1 MNTIVF
7 PSIGS
12 CERFGTPGLT
22 CGAPITINP
31 RRVIRSR
38 IQRRPFSLGAGAIDD
53 RHIELAKAVPI
64 EDIISDRGIK
74 LRRSGGELVG
84 PCPNCGGDDRF
95 SVNLKK
101 QIFNCRKCEKGGDAI
116 ELIRFLDGTDF
127 PEAIETLV
135 GQAPIYKNG
144 NGADHG
150 AQIKSVLSEA
160 FNYEDETGA
169 LLFQAMRFEYQNADG
184 SFVLTDTGKRK
195 KTFRQRQPD
204 PARAGQWLYNL
215 DNVRRVLY
223 RLPEL
228 LEDVALGHAIIIVEG
243 ERKVNLL
250 RSWNVPATCNPMGAE
265 KWTDDYSATLSGA
278 DVIILP
284 DSDEQGRKHLDKVAA
299 SLVQVGAN
307 VRQLLL
313 PGLAPKGDIIDWA
326 KAGGTVEQLHELIER
341 EAKPW
346 IADNQEALAA
356 NPIKLLSYTEMVA
369 LSEGEFLIHGGI
381 VRRAKN
387 VLFGQSNAFKSF
399 IATDMGCSVAKG
411 RTYHGMTVKKCPV
424 IYIANEGANA
434 VGRKRIPAWMAAHEI
449 PKHERGNIYLITTET
464 ILPNETSRNNL
475 LAAIRSIVAPGED
488 FFLIIDV
495 LRGTMTGSDSDDEAA
510 AAWTA
515 AAEILVKEGATI
527 LTVTHSPYSDDGR
540 IRGSSHLWGSFEG
553 RLHAE
558 GDKERRTC
566 VLKVDRFK
574 DHDSHG
580 QWGFQLDEFEVE
592 EHPGESSLVPR
603 LDGEVKAKAKAS
615 KRKLAPGQANVLEA
629 LRYALD
635 EVGTIPPASNY
646 IPANVKC
653 VTLEQWRSYFDHRT
667 TLDKEDSR
675 EKAFSRG
682 SQKLQ
687 SANYV
692 GIWGVYAWII

>member
-1 MNTIVF
+1 MINLTAI
-7 PSIGS
+7 PSGERIGV
-12 CERFGTPGLT
+12 PGLT
-22 CGAPITINP
+22 LGPPPPNT
-31 RRVIRSR
+31 RRMIHG
-38 IQRRPFSLGAGAIDD
+38 PKWPHSLSASVADAAIE
-53 RHIELAKAVPI
+53 RARAVPI
-64 EDIISDRGIK
+64 EDMISARGIK
-74 LRRSGGELVG
+74 LRRSGAELIG
-84 PCPNCGGDDRF
+84 PCPRCGGTDRF
-95 SVNLKK
+95 AINIRK
-101 QIFNCRKCEKGGDAI
+101 QLFNCRECEEGGDVI
-116 ELIRFLDGTDF
+116 KFVQFLDGVDF
-127 PEAIETLV
+127 PAAIETLA
-135 GQAPIYKNG
+135 GEAPRKKPNG
-144 NGADHG
+144 NGAG
-150 AQIKSVLSEA
+150 QAAQIKTVFSES

-169 LLFQAMRFEYQNADG
+169 LLFQVMRFEYQDEDG
-184 SFVLTDTGKRK
+184 SFLLTATGKRK
-195 KTFRQRQPD
+195 KTFRQRRPD
-204 PARAGQWLYNL
+204 PVHEGQWLYNL
-215 DNVRRVLY
+215 DGVRRVPY

-228 LEDVALGHAIIIVEG
+228 LENLAQDRMVVIAEG
-243 ERKVNLL
+243 ERKIDLL
-250 RSWNVPATCNPMGAE
+250 CGWNIPATCNPMGAD
-265 KWTDDYSATLSGA
+265 KWTDEYSAFLCGA
-278 DVIILP
+278 DIIVLP
-284 DSDEQGRKHLDKVAA
+284 DNDEQGCKHLNKVAA
-299 SLVQVGAN
+299 SLIEVGAR
-307 VRQLLL
+307 VRVLDL
-313 PGLAPKGDIIDWA
+313 PGLSPKQDIVDWA
-326 KAGGTVEQLHELIER
+326 AAGGTVEQLHELIEH
-341 EAKPW
+341 EARPW
-346 IADNQEALAA
+346 MPGHDEEQAA
-356 NPIKLLSYTEMVA
+356 PAVSTRLLSYAEMIA
-369 LSEGEFLIHGGI
+369 LMEGEWLIQY
-381 VRRAKN
+381 VLALRAKN
-387 VLFGQSNAFKSF
+387 VLFGQSNSFKSF
-399 IATDMGCSVAKG
+399 IATDMACSVATG
-411 RTYHGMTVKKCPV
+411 RSYHGNSTNKCPV

-449 PKHERGNIYLITTET
+449 PQSERANIYLINTET
-464 ILPNETSRNNL
+464 ILPNEISRNNL
-475 LAAIRSIVAPGED
+475 LIAIRSIVAPGED

-495 LRGTMTGSDSDDEAA
+495 LRGTMTGSDSDYEAA

-558 GDKERRTC
+558 GDKERRTR

-615 KRKLAPGQANVLEA
+615 RGKRKLAPGQANVLEA

-635 EVGTIPPASNY
+635 EVGAIPPASNH
-646 IPANVKC
+646 IPANAKC

-692 GIWGVYAWII
+692 GI

>member
-1 MNTIVF
+1 MINMQAI
-7 PSIGS
+7 PSAECVGI
-12 CERFGTPGLT
+12 PGIT
-22 CGAPITINP
+22 CGPPTP

-53 RHIELAKAVPI
+53 RYIARARTVPI
-64 EDIISDRGIK
+64 EDIISERGIK
-74 LRRSGGELVG
+74 LRRSGGELIG

-95 SVNLKK
+95 AVNLRK
-101 QIFNCRKCEKGGDAI
+101 QIFNCRKCNGGGDAI
-116 ELIRFLDGTDF
+116 ELIRFLDGVDF
-127 PEAIETLV
+127 PAAIEKLI
-135 GQAPIYKNG
+135 GQSPPRKKPNG
-144 NGADHG
+144 NGACHEG
-150 AQIKSVLSEA
+150 APILAGEFIYENENGEPHIKV
-160 FNYEDETGA
+160 
-169 LLFQAMRFEYQNADG
+169 QRFDRRNADG
-184 SFVLTDTGKRK
+184 SPLIGDDGKTKKFFV
-195 KTFRQRQPD
+195 QWHAD
-204 PARAGQWLYNL
+204 PNNPGQWIKGTEG
-215 DNVRRVLY
+215 VRRILY

-228 LEDVALGHAIIIVEG
+228 IEAVGNDHMIVIAEG
-243 ERKVNLL
+243 ERKAELL
-250 RSWNVPATCNPMGAE
+250 RSWNIPATCSLMGA
-265 KWTDDYSATLSGA
+265 KNWLDDYAAIFSGA
-278 DVIILP
+278 DVVVLP
-284 DSDEQGRKHLDKVAA
+284 DNDSDGRYFLNKVAESLIEAGA
-299 SLVQVGAN
+299 S
-307 VRQLLL
+307 VRALNL
-313 PGLAPKGDIIDWA
+313 PGLGPKGDIVDWA
-326 KAGGTVEQLHELIER
+326 AAGGTVEQLHALIEHEER
-341 EAKPW
+341 P
-346 IADNQEALAA
+346 LAPGHDEEQA
-356 NPIKLLSYTEMVA
+356 APAVSTRLLSYAEMIA
-369 LSEGEFLIHGGI
+369 LMEGEWLIQY
-381 VRRAKN
+381 VLALRAKN
-387 VLFGQSNAFKSF
+387 VLFGQSNSFKSF
-399 IATDMGCSVAKG
+399 IATDMACSVATG
-411 RTYHGMTVKKCPV
+411 RSYHGNSTKKCPV

-449 PKHERGNIYLITTET
+449 PQSERGNIYFINAET

-475 LAAIRSIVAPGED
+475 LIAIRSIVAPGED

-495 LRGTMTGSDSDDEAA
+495 LRGTMTGSDSDYEAA

-558 GDKERRTC
+558 GDKERRTR

-615 KRKLAPGQANVLEA
+615 RGKRKLAPGQANVLEA

-635 EVGTIPPASNY
+635 EVGAIPAASNH

-692 GIWGVYAWII
+692 GI